1 MPIYEVQYTEQL
13 CKDMT
18 ATLATLMNFVQ
29 QLLKLY
35 RIATKSHSNKGNNT
49 KLNNRIWKLKE
60 ENVHFNIKWN
70 TIKTCGMWLNRC
82 NLCSS

>member
-49 KLNNRIWKLKE
+49 KLNNRI
-60 ENVHFNIKWN
+60 
-70 TIKTCGMWLNRC
+70 
-82 NLCSS
+82 